1 MASFKV
7 KSSLLNVRTEPVE
20 NFTDKKNVIGKLKR
34 DAPFESID
42 EKTNM
47 LGTWYKDANQ
57 HWVWGEGLDTKD
69 NKTDFVGTEK
79 VEAQPNL
86 TKVIIDAQGYLNKRF
101 DGEKLTEQIDYNLL
115 LNIESKFK
123 KNMGS
128 GIKVAIL
135 DTAISEN
142 INFRNKV
149 ERPFATGA
157 ASSHGTF
164 IAGIIAGTDKI
175 SGIAPN
181 VTLIELPLYDSDG
194 FIQNDDTIKKYFDF
208 INKSNELIILNISQ
222 ADVLQ
227 QFETEL
233 SNLKKCIIIASAG
246 INNDL
251 QNEDLFFP
259 AKLLNAISVGSI
271 TKNFTSLASN
281 KSFNRQ
287 LNFIL
292 PSFNYVSYTN
302 AGQIEFEID
311 TSSFSTAV
319 ITSIV
324 ALITAEDSAFDLELI
339 RSKITDLAQPF
350 SDKNKITSLNPLIP
364 SK

>member
-7 KSSLLNVRTEPVE
+7 KVSLLNVRTGPVE
-20 NFTDKKNVIGKLKR
+20 DFTDKKNVIGKLKTE
-34 DAPFESID
+34 APFESID
-42 EKTNM
+42 EKTNK

-57 HWVWGEGLDTKD
+57 HWVWGEGLIIKE
-69 NKTDFVGTEK
+69 NKADFVRPEK
-79 VEAQPNL
+79 VETQPTF
-86 TKVIIDAQGYLNKRF
+86 TKVIIDAQEYLNKRF
-101 DGEKLTEQIDYNLL
+101 DGEKLTAQIDYNFL
-115 LNIESKFK
+115 LNIESTFK
-123 KNMGS
+123 NNMGS

-135 DTAISEN
+135 DTAISKH
-142 INFRNKV
+142 ISFRNKV
-149 ERPFATGA
+149 ERPFASGA
-157 ASSHGTF
+157 ASDHGTF
-164 IAGIIAGTDKI
+164 ISGIIAGADKI

-181 VTLIELPLYDSDG
+181 VTLIELPLYNSYG
-194 FIQNDDTIKKYFDF
+194 FIQDDDTIKKYFDF

-222 ADVLQ
+222 ADVLK
-227 QFETEL
+227 QFEAEL
-233 SNLKKCIIIASAG
+233 SNLKKCIIVASAG

-251 QNEDLFFP
+251 QNQDLFFP
-259 AKLLNAISVGSI
+259 AKLQNAISVGSV
-271 TKNFTSLASN
+271 TKNFASLALN
-281 KSFNRQ
+281 TSFNRQ

-324 ALITAEDSAFDLELI
+324 ALIAAEDNTFDLNLI
-339 RSKITDLAQPF
+339 RSKITTLAQPY
-350 SDKNKITSLNPLIP
+350 SDKNKIISLNPLIP